1 MNPFDDDP
9 RPWDGQ
15 DAAGDLIASL
25 ETSMGL
31 DTQKRINFWADRLAS
46 LSGRL
51 SDTKWERGDAL
62 NQARVELGEDW
73 AQLFDVDRLPVRESK
88 LRQEMWVAGRFPVQ
102 AAQRGGRE
110 RVVGVDWSVHRLVCT
125 EEIPALEA
133 MALLRRAKDGRW
145 GYQAMERAVKE
156 YLGGE
161 EGGDSE
167 PTVPDPTKSERK
179 AYVDAVV
186 ARRCPDVP
194 APTRKTVL
202 TAALAAVDE
211 WDGANR

>member
-1 MNPFDDDP
+1 MTTFDDP
-9 RPWDGQ
+9 RPWDGE
-15 DAAGDLIASL
+15 DVAGELIASL

-31 DTQKRINFWADRLAS
+31 DTQKRVSFWADKLAA

-62 NQARVELGEDW
+62 NQARVELGEAW

-88 LRQEMWVAGRFPVQ
+88 LRQEMWVAARFPVR

-110 RVVGVDWSVHRLVCT
+110 RVSGVDWSVHRLVCT
-125 EEIPALEA
+125 EEVPAIDA
-133 MALLRRAKDGRW
+133 MALLGRAKANRW
-145 GYQAMERAVKE
+145 GYSQMEAAVRE
-156 YLGGE
+156 LLGGD

-194 APTRKTVL
+194 TPTRKAVL